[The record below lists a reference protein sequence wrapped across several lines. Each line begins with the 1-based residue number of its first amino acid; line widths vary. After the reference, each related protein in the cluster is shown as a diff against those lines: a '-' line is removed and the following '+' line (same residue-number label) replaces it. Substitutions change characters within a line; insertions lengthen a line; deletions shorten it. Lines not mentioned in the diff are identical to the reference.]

1 MFKKIILIISALLF
15 ILSFAS
21 CSAATKTVTCD
32 NCGKEIEVAENS
44 NVNENWGIFCEEC
57 EEELGMIIAEE

>member
-1 MFKKIILIISALLF
+1 MFKKTILIIFSVLL
-15 ILSFAS
+15 ILSFAG

-44 NVNENWGIFCEEC
+44 NANEDWGIFCKEC
-57 EEELGMIIAEE
+57 EEELGIVITEE